1 MGILGKIKV
10 LPNSLV
16 NAIHKATLIS
26 MELSELFM
34 RAEVPIIGVGIVTDF
49 ALCVLGR
56 NMVVQAKLSE

>member
-1 MGILGKIKV
+1 MGILGEIKV

-34 RAEVPIIGVGIVTDF
+34 RAEAPIIRVVVVADF
-49 ALCVLGR
+49 ALRVFGR